1 MKKNADCKIGSE
13 FQNLKKKN
21 YVILGSGQLA
31 LGLDCHIPVEV
42 GLIQKDSEMFQ
53 NGSDINSIGFHS
65 DHCLAYTNG
74 FVTLSSLRDKSDN
87 GRRPV

>member
-1 MKKNADCKIGSE
+1 MNFKILKRKKRKE
-13 FQNLKKKN
+13 

-53 NGSDINSIGFHS
+53 NGNDINPIGFHS
-65 DHCLAYTNG
+65 DHCLAYKNG
-74 FVTLSSLRDKSDN
+74 VVTLSSLKDN